1 MTLSDKSE
9 PDVRLGYDNPQSA
22 GERLSSSRFSPNA
35 DTDPNRMIP
44 RTAYRLLAEKE
55 AELRGECERLCAE
68 LFVAAEALA
77 QAGDQLDDRWFLEK
91 SERARIA
98 AGGHNH
104 V

>member
-1 MTLSDKSE
+1 M
-9 PDVRLGYDNPQSA
+9 PDGQSA
-22 GERLSSSRFSPNA
+22 SVKDRP
-35 DTDPNRMIP
+35 
-44 RTAYRLLAEKE
+44 LLIESV
-55 AELRGECERLCAE
+55 RRLCAE